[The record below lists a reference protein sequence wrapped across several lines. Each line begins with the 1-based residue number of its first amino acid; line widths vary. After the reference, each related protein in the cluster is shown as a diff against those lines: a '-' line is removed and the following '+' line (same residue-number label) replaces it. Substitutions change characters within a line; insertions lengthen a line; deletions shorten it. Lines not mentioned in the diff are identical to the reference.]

1 MALNTMEIVLG
12 DLKIHKSKS
21 LLWIEEHESCSLV
34 VMFYFAES

>member
-21 LLWIEEHESCSLV
+21 LLWIE
-34 VMFYFAES
+34 